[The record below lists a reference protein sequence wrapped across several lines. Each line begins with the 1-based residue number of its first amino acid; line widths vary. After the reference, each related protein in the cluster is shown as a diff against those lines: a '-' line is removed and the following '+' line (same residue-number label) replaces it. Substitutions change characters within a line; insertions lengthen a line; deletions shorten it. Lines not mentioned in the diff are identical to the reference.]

1 MRTHRTG
8 GRAARPAVNT
18 AQPVT
23 GVSCEK
29 GNILNCMPQILNGT
43 YTIIWSS
50 HTTWHQHSIWQPD
63 GGAKAWEGKR
73 LGAQRTAGVGG
84 GGQAAGPGRGRAGGP
99 AAHLPRLTPA
109 QAEEALS
116 DEAAPEAACH
126 GHVGLP
132 GLGKHPAE
140 G

>member
-1 MRTHRTG
+1 MLG
-8 GRAARPAVNT
+8 GSAAKQRGQDRAE
-18 AQPVT
+18 Q
-23 GVSCEK
+23 
-29 GNILNCMPQILNGT
+29 
-43 YTIIWSS
+43 
-50 HTTWHQHSIWQPD
+50 
-63 GGAKAWEGKR
+63 
-73 LGAQRTAGVGG
+73 
-84 GGQAAGPGRGRAGGP
+84 GGP